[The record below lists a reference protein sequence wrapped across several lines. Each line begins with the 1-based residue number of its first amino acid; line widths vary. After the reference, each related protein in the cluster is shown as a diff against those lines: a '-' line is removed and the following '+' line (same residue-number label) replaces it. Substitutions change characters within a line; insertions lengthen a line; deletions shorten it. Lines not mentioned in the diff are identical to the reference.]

1 MSPEEE
7 ASLANLLAKQ
17 KAEYGAPVLQLLPG
31 GGSNDPNKERARSF
45 LRDIEQGR
53 INEYVLVGLAPNQ
66 QTLSMV
72 YSHAPASFSI
82 LGALSATLHVLRRTI
97 TG

>member
-45 LRDIEQGR
+45 LRDIEQ
-53 INEYVLVGLAPNQ
+53 
-66 QTLSMV
+66 
-72 YSHAPASFSI
+72 
-82 LGALSATLHVLRRTI
+82 
-97 TG
+97 